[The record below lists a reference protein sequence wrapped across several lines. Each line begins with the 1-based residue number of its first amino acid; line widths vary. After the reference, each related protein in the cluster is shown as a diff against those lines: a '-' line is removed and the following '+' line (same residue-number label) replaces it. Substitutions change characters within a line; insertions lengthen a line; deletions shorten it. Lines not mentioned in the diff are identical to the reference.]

1 MRFII
6 SGHGVAVTPSFRAM
20 VERKVGK
27 LSRILPKI
35 MEAKIMLSAE
45 KYRRTA
51 ELTLL
56 AKGKIFRSEE
66 TAADLAAAVDLA
78 IDALARQVRQVKDRI
93 RQRKPRAASR
103 RPAARPGAEGAQPKA
118 AGPWPGAAGP
128 QPKAGEPRARRDG
141 EPVAD
146 PVLVSRR
153 LTLKP
158 MSVEEAVMQLG
169 LRPDQ
174 FLVFTNATTDA
185 VNVLYRRKNGG
196 LGLIEP
202 GP

>member
-6 SGHGVAVTPSFRAM
+6 SGRNVAITPAFRAM
-20 VERKVGK
+20 IERKVGK

-35 MEAKIMLSAE
+35 IEAKIMLSAE

-56 AKGKIFRSEE
+56 AKRKIFRSEE
-66 TAADLAAAVDLA
+66 TAGNLVAAVDLA
-78 IDALARQVRQVKDRI
+78 VDTLTRQVRQVKDRI
-93 RQRKPRAASR
+93 RERKPRVSPR
-103 RPAARPGAEGAQPKA
+103 STGPRPEATGPEPKA
-118 AGPWPGAAGP
+118 REGRA
-128 QPKAGEPRARRDG
+128 PRAE
-141 EPVAD
+141 EPASAPLV
-146 PVLVSRR
+146 VSRR
-153 LTLKP
+153 LAPKP

-174 FLVFTNATTDA
+174 FLVFTNAATEA

-202 GP
+202 VA

>member
-6 SGHGVAVTPSFRAM
+6 SARNVAITPAFRSAI
-20 VERKVGK
+20 ERKVGK

-35 MEAKIMLSAE
+35 IGAKIMLSAQ
-45 KYRRTA
+45 KYRRIA

-56 AKGKIFRSEE
+56 AKGKIFHSEE
-66 TAADLAAAVDLA
+66 TAGDLATAVDLA
-78 IDALARQVRQVKDRI
+78 VDALSRQVRQEKDRI
-93 RQRKPRAASR
+93 RERKPRVSPR
-103 RPAARPGAEGAQPKA
+103 RPVLRTPRG
-118 AGPWPGAAGP
+118 
-128 QPKAGEPRARRDG
+128 GESAPA
-141 EPVAD
+141 
-146 PVLVSRR
+146 LVSRR
-153 LTLKP
+153 VSPKP

-174 FLVFTNATTDA
+174 FLVFTNATTEA

-202 GP
+202 VA

>member
-1 MRFII
+1 MRFIV
-6 SGHGVAVTPSFRAM
+6 SGHGVVITPAFRAI

-35 MEAKIMLSAE
+35 LEAKIMLSAE

-56 AKGKIFRSEE
+56 AKRRIFRSEE
-66 TAADLAAAVDLA
+66 TAPDLAAAVDLA
-78 IDALARQVRQVKDRI
+78 VDALARQVRQAKGRI
-93 RQRKPRAASR
+93 IQRKPRVSPR
-103 RPAARPGAEGAQPKA
+103 RAGARET
-118 AGPWPGAAGP
+118 
-128 QPKAGEPRARRDG
+128 RTSRDG
-141 EPVAD
+141 DAGSP
-146 PVLVSRR
+146 PQLVSRR
-153 LTLKP
+153 LALKP

-169 LRPDQ
+169 LRRDQ
-174 FLVFTNATTDA
+174 FLVFTNATTDT

-202 GP
+202 VA